1 MKQEETMTD
10 IAARR
15 EQITQR
21 RLELIARASF
31 IDHELSTHGSPDW
44 EDNATEHE
52 DDETLEALGH
62 AAAQELPMLD
72 AALKRIE
79 TGDYGFCAKC
89 GTEISEARLDL
100 LPATPFCKDCAQ

>member
-1 MKQEETMTD
+1 MTD

-15 EQITQR
+15 AQIKERQ
-21 RLELIARASF
+21 LELMARATF
-31 IDHELSTHGSPDW
+31 VDQELGAHGSQDW

-62 AAAQELPMLD
+62 AAQKELQMLE

-79 TGDYGFCAKC
+79 AGEYGFCAKC
-89 GTEISEARLDL
+89 GTAISEARLDL
-100 LPATPFCKDCAQ
+100 LPATPFCQTCAQ